1 MNEMKKVRVRV
12 TQKDIDEPC
21 TFQRSQN
28 CPFARAI
35 NRRLKDKFHA
45 SVGSMTLNVHGP
57 IWTDSVFGIKHP
69 IDVSNWIVA
78 YDNGYDVKPIRVTMS
93 LPKNALKSVKE

>member
-1 MNEMKKVRVRV
+1 MDNMKKVRVRV

-21 TFQRSQN
+21 TNARSTN

-35 NRRLKDKFHA
+35 NRRLKDKFNA
-45 SVGSMTLNVHGP
+45 SVGVQNLNIHGP
-57 IWTDSVFGIKHP
+57 KWGDDAIGLKLPLV
-69 IDVSNWIVA
+69 VSSWIIE
-78 YDNGYDVKPIRVTMS
+78 YDQGQYVKPIRVTMS